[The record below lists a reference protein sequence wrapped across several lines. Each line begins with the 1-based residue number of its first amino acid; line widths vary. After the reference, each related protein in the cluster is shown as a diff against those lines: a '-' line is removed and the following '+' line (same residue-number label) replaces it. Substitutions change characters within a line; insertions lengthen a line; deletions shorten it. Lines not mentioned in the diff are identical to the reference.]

1 MCSSDLYE
9 TFDLFPYNGKNY
21 YRLKII
27 DEDGS
32 FKYSKVISVDFDNN
46 EVEDILVYPNPS
58 KNIFYIQTRNLGN
71 EEVNLSVYN
80 PEGQRVLYEGKVL
93 IPFNNYLTMDL
104 SQLAAGIYVIKMES
118 RSQTFMQKIIK
129 E

>member
-1 MCSSDLYE
+1 M
-9 TFDLFPYNGKNY
+9 
-21 YRLKII
+21 
-27 DEDGS
+27 
-32 FKYSKVISVDFDNN
+32 
-46 EVEDILVYPNPS
+46 VYPNPS